1 MLKND
6 NGSQF
11 YNMMKES
18 LEKDATT
25 SLLYLMKDTRSSIIV
40 IKVLYNKF
48 YYTTNRPT
56 WLSQ

>member
-56 WLSQ
+56 